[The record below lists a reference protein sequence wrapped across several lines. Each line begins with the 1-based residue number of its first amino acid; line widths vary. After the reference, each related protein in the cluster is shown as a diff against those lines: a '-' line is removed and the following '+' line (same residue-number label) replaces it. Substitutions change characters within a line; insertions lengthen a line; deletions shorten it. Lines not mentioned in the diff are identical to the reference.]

1 VPRPRR
7 DRRPPL
13 VARLVS
19 PLITLLLAAIGAALA
34 TAGAPPAS
42 GSTAGPSV
50 DRVIRDPRIDE
61 ASGLTPSLDHAGV
74 LWTHNDSDNPP
85 LLYAIRTDGST
96 AAAVRLKG
104 VTNRDWEAVAGY
116 RDSTGRSMLA
126 VGDIGDNAAVRSR
139 IQVVILPEPALR
151 DAVLRP
157 TRTLTLRYPSGPS
170 NAETLL
176 IDPVARRM
184 YVVTKGLGSTVFEVP
199 PDVWPGPEAGPDKDA
214 GTLIRVAVLPMLLV
228 TDGVVAPNGHV
239 LLRTYSE
246 LAVLPPI
253 DSGMVDGSLRP
264 LVTVGLPNEPQGE
277 GIGLVGTSA
286 VLLASE
292 GLDQPVLRVA
302 LPPQITD
309 LLGSPRAGAGAAV
322 AGSTSGSA
330 SGRTPGSA
338 SGRTPGSAPGSAA
351 GSIAGSRPAS
361 EPAPQGL
368 SRAAVTLL
376 TAVVGAAVLAAVGV
390 VIART
395 RRR

>member
-1 VPRPRR
+1 M
-7 DRRPPL
+7 

-34 TAGAPPAS
+34 TAAAPPAS

-74 LWTHNDSDNPP
+74 LWTHNDSDNPS
-85 LLYAIRTDGST
+85 LLFAIRTDGST

-116 RDSTGRSMLA
+116 RDPTGRSMLA

-199 PDVWPGPEAGPDKDA
+199 PDVWPGLEAGPDKDA
-214 GTLIRVAVLPMLLV
+214 GTLIRVAVVPMLLV

-253 DSGMVDGSLRP
+253 DSGMVDGSLQP

-292 GLDQPVLRVA
+292 GLDQRVLRVA
-302 LPPQITD
+302 LPRQITD

-322 AGSTSGSA
+322 AGSTS
-330 SGRTPGSA
+330 GSA